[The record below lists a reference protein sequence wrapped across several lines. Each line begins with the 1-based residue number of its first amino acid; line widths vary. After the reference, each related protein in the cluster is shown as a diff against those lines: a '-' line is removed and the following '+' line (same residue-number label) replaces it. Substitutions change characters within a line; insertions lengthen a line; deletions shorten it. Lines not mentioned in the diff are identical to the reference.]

1 MSAIGQSLTM
11 IDAEER
17 VTGRINYV
25 LNVELAG
32 MLHAKILRS
41 PFPHARL
48 KHIDASAAERLPGV
62 AAVLTRD
69 DFAEKSGY
77 SANYGRIFRD
87 QSVVALDNVRFVGDP
102 VAAVAALT
110 NELAEEALSFI
121 QVDYEELPA
130 VFDERAALEAGAP
143 LVHDPRPPQQAI
155 FSQLIQDLPGG
166 SNLCSHFKLRH
177 GDIEAGFR
185 QADFVFEDVFRSP
198 AAQHV
203 PLEPHVTVAEFF
215 DGKLTLWTS
224 TQMPHA
230 VRSQMAELLHLPLSQ
245 VRVIVETLGGG
256 FGSKGSLR
264 LEPIAAF
271 LARKTKRP
279 VKIVLRREEEFVTV
293 CKHPATI
300 RLKTGVKKDGRLI
313 ARQVTAHFN
322 TGAYSD
328 VGPVVAR
335 NGGSAMSGPYKI
347 PHVHIDSYAVWTNLV
362 PAGAL
367 RGFGVPQAVWAYES
381 QMDMIAERLNI
392 DPIELRRRNLLRDGD
407 SFATGEK
414 LAHMQFDELLD
425 NAAADLQW
433 QTTDALWN
441 SGNRLRAPTG
451 ATRRG
456 KGLAL
461 VIKATITPSTSAAAI
476 KLNEDGSLNVL
487 VSSVE
492 CGQGAKTVLAQIAAN
507 SMQVPVERV
516 AVSNPDTDV
525 TPYDQQTSSSRTTFS
540 MGGAVTQAAADLKQ
554 QLLNHAGVLLE
565 ASPEDLVIENG
576 RVSVRGTPDR
586 FLPYGAV
593 AMRSQQ
599 ANLIGRGAFTT
610 RGGLDLEMGQGIGS
624 VHWHQGAIGCEVEV
638 DLETGKVKVLRLS
651 PGVFAGRVV
660 NPRLCELQLEGCAI
674 FGLGQAL
681 FEEMI
686 YAERGQ
692 LLNTNLGDYNIPS
705 FEDIAPVI
713 NTSALEHPASDDLHG
728 IGETLLPPVMAAIG
742 NAVYNAIG
750 VRIQDLPLTPEKIL
764 REMHRKAS
772 PEGSMPTRERVSVRA
787 ERGTT

>member
-1 MSAIGQSLTM
+1 MSAIGQNLPM

-17 VTGRINYV
+17 VTGRINYA
-25 LNVELAG
+25 LNVELPG
-32 MLHAKILRS
+32 MLHGKILRS

-48 KHIDASAAERLPGV
+48 KHIDSSLAERFPGV
-62 AAVLTRD
+62 AAVLTRN
-69 DFAEKSGY
+69 DFAEASGY
-77 SANYGRIFRD
+77 SGKYGRIFRD
-87 QSVVALDNVRFVGDP
+87 QSVVALDKVRFIGDP

-110 NELAEEALSFI
+110 NEIAEEALSLI
-121 QVDYEELPA
+121 RVDYEELPA
-130 VFDERAALEAGAP
+130 VFDEHAALQAQAP

-155 FSQLIQDLPGG
+155 FSNLIQDLPGG
-166 SNLCSHFKLRH
+166 SNLCSHFKLRR
-177 GDIEAGFR
+177 GDVKAGFR

-203 PLEPHVTVAEFF
+203 PLEPHVTVAELFQ
-215 DGKLTLWTS
+215 GKLTLWTS

-230 VRSQMAELLHLPLSQ
+230 VRSQMAELLHLPLSR

-271 LARKTKRP
+271 LARKAKRS

-300 RLKTGVKKDGRLI
+300 RLKTGVNKDGGLV

-328 VGPVVAR
+328 IGPVVAR

-347 PHVHIDSYAVWTNLV
+347 PHVHIDSYTVWTNLV

-381 QMDMIAERLNI
+381 QMDMIAERLGL
-392 DPIELRRRNLLRDGD
+392 DPVEIRRKNLLRDGD
-407 SFATGEK
+407 LFATGEK
-414 LAHMQFDELLD
+414 LADMHFDELLD
-425 NAAADLQW
+425 KAVGDLQW
-433 QTTDALWN
+433 QTSDARWGA
-441 SGNRLRAPTG
+441 GNRVLNQTG

-487 VSSVE
+487 ISSVE
-492 CGQGAKTVLAQIAAN
+492 CGQGAKTVLAQIAADA
-507 SMQVPVERV
+507 MQVPVERV
-516 AVSNPDTDV
+516 AVSNPDTDL

-540 MGGAVTQAAADLKQ
+540 MGGAVAKAAADLKQ
-554 QLLNHAGVLLE
+554 QLLDHAAVLLE
-565 ASPEDLVIENG
+565 ASAQDLILEDG
-576 RVSVRGTPDR
+576 RISVRGTPNR

-599 ANLIGRGAFTT
+599 ANLIGRGAFAT
-610 RGGLDLEMGQGIGS
+610 RGGLDLETGQGIGS
-624 VHWHQGAIGCEVEV
+624 VHWHQGAIGCDVEV
-638 DLETGKVKVLRLS
+638 DIETGKIKVLRLS
-651 PGVFAGRVV
+651 PSVFAGRVV

-681 FEEMI
+681 FEEMT
-686 YAERGQ
+686 YGDRGQ
-692 LLNTNLGDYNIPS
+692 LLNTNLSDYNIPS
-705 FEDIAPVI
+705 FDDISAQI
-713 NTSALEHPASDDLHG
+713 DASALEHTGSEELHG
-728 IGETLLPPVMAAIG
+728 VGETLLPPVMAAIG
-742 NAVYNAIG
+742 NAVYNAVG
-750 VRIQDLPLTPEKIL
+750 VRLHDLPLTAEKIL
-764 REMHRKAS
+764 LALHKQ
-772 PEGSMPTRERVSVRA
+772 
-787 ERGTT
+787 

>member
-1 MSAIGQSLTM
+1 MSTIGQPLPM

-17 VTGRINYV
+17 VTGRINYA
-25 LNVELAG
+25 LNVELPA
-32 MLHAKILRS
+32 MLHGKILRS
-41 PFPHARL
+41 PLPHARL
-48 KHIDASAAERLPGV
+48 KHIDGSAAERLPGV
-62 AAVLTRD
+62 AAVLTRN
-69 DFAEKSGY
+69 DFAEASGY
-77 SANYGRIFRD
+77 SAQYGRIFRD
-87 QSVVALDNVRFVGDP
+87 QSVVALDKVRFIGDP
-102 VAAVAALT
+102 VAAIAGLT
-110 NELAEEALSFI
+110 DEIAEEALSLVR
-121 QVDYEELPA
+121 VDYEELPA
-130 VFDERAALEAGAP
+130 VFDEQAALQAEAP
-143 LVHDPRPPQQAI
+143 LVHDPRPAQQPI

-177 GDIEAGFR
+177 GDVEAGFR

-203 PLEPHVTVAEFF
+203 PLEPHVTVAEIFQ
-215 DGKLTLWTS
+215 GKLTLWTS

-230 VRSQMAELLHLPLSQ
+230 VRSQMAELLRLPLSR

-271 LARKTKRP
+271 LARKAARP
-279 VKIVLRREEEFVTV
+279 VKIVLSREEEFVTV

-300 RLKTGVKKDGRLI
+300 RLKTGVNKDGRI
-313 ARQVTAHFN
+313 VARQVTAHFN

-347 PHVHIDSYAVWTNLV
+347 PHVRIDSFAVWTNLV

-381 QMDMIAERLNI
+381 QMDMIAERLGV
-392 DPIELRRRNLLRDGD
+392 DPIEMRRKNLLRDGD
-407 SFATGEK
+407 SFATGEE
-414 LAHMQFDELLD
+414 LCDMHFDELLD
-425 NAAADLQW
+425 KTAADLRW
-433 QTTDALWN
+433 QASDVRWST
-441 SGNRLRAPTG
+441 GNRLSTETG

-476 KLNEDGSLNVL
+476 KLNEDGSLNVMI
-487 VSSVE
+487 SSVE
-492 CGQGAKTVLAQIAAN
+492 CGQGAKTILAQIAAHA
-507 SMQVPVERV
+507 MQVPIERV

-554 QLLNHAGVLLE
+554 QLLDHAGALLE
-565 ASPEDLVIENG
+565 ASAQDLIIDNG
-576 RVSVRGTPDR
+576 RVSVRGAPNR

-593 AMRSQQ
+593 AMRSLQ

-610 RGGLDLEMGQGIGS
+610 RGGLELETGQGIGS

-638 DLETGKVKVLRLS
+638 DIETGKVKVLRLS
-651 PGVFAGRVV
+651 PSVFAGRVV

-686 YAERGQ
+686 YADRGQ
-692 LLNTNLGDYNIPS
+692 LLNSNLADYNIPS
-705 FEDIAPVI
+705 FADIAPVI
-713 NTSALEHPASDDLHG
+713 NTSALEHAGSDELHG

-742 NAVYNAIG
+742 NAVYNAVG
-750 VRIQDLPLTPEKIL
+750 VRLHDLPLTAEKIL
-764 REMHRKAS
+764 AALHKH
-772 PEGSMPTRERVSVRA
+772 
-787 ERGTT
+787 

>member
-1 MSAIGQSLTM
+1 MPAIGLSQTM

-17 VTGRINYV
+17 VTGRINYA
-25 LNVELAG
+25 LNVERPG
-32 MLHAKILRS
+32 MLHGKILRS
-41 PFPHARL
+41 LFPHARL
-48 KHIDASAAERLPGV
+48 KHIDASVAERLPGV

-69 DFAEKSGY
+69 DFAEASGY
-77 SANYGRIFRD
+77 SAKYGRIFRD
-87 QSVVALDNVRFVGDP
+87 QSVVALDKVRFIGDP
-102 VAAVAALT
+102 VAAVAGFT
-110 NELAEEALSFI
+110 NEIAEEALSLI
-121 QVDYEELPA
+121 RVDYEELPA
-130 VFDERAALEAGAP
+130 IFDEEAALQPEAP
-143 LVHDPRPPQQAI
+143 LVHDPRPAQQAI
-155 FSQLIQDLPGG
+155 FSHLIQDLPGG
-166 SNLCSHFKLRH
+166 TNLCSHFKLRH

-185 QADFVFEDVFRSP
+185 QADFIFEDVFRSP
-198 AAQHV
+198 PAQHV
-203 PLEPHVTVAEFF
+203 PLEPHVTVAEILQ
-215 DGKLTLWTS
+215 DKLTLWTS

-271 LARKTKRP
+271 LARKAKRP
-279 VKIVLRREEEFVTV
+279 VKIVLSREEEFVTV

-300 RLKTGVKKDGRLI
+300 GLKTGVNKDGCLI

-381 QMDMIAERLNI
+381 QMDMIAERLGI
-392 DPIELRRRNLLRDGD
+392 DPIEMRRKNLLRDGD

-414 LAHMQFDELLD
+414 MAHMQFDELL
-425 NAAADLQW
+425 NKAAADLQW
-433 QTTDALWN
+433 QASDARWT
-441 SGNRLRAPTG
+441 SGNRLSAQTG

-461 VIKATITPSTSAAAI
+461 VIKATITPSTSTAAI

-487 VSSVE
+487 ISSVE

-507 SMQVPVERV
+507 AMQVSVERV
-516 AVSNPDTDV
+516 AVSHPDTDV

-540 MGGAVTQAAADLKQ
+540 MGSAVTQAAADLKQ
-554 QLLNHAGVLLE
+554 QLLNHAGILLE
-565 ASPEDLVIENG
+565 ASVQDLVIDNG
-576 RVSVRGTPDR
+576 KVRVRGTPNR
-586 FLPYGAV
+586 FLPYGGV

-610 RGGLDLEMGQGIGS
+610 RGGLDLETGQGVGS

-638 DLETGKVKVLRLS
+638 DIETGKVKVLRLS
-651 PGVFAGRVV
+651 PSVFAGRVV

-681 FEEMI
+681 FEQMI
-686 YAERGQ
+686 YADRGQ
-692 LLNTNLGDYNIPS
+692 LLNSNLGDYNIPS
-705 FEDIAPVI
+705 FEDIAPLI
-713 NTSALEHPASDDLHG
+713 NSSVLEHPESDELHG

-742 NAVYNAIG
+742 NAVYNAVG
-750 VRIQDLPLTPEKIL
+750 VRLHDLPLTAEKIL
-764 REMHRKAS
+764 SALDKQ
-772 PEGSMPTRERVSVRA
+772 
-787 ERGTT
+787 

>member
-1 MSAIGQSLTM
+1 M

-17 VTGRINYV
+17 VTGRINYA
-25 LNVELAG
+25 LNVERPG
-32 MLHAKILRS
+32 MLHGKILRS
-41 PFPHARL
+41 PYPHARL

-69 DFAEKSGY
+69 DFAEASGY
-77 SANYGRIFRD
+77 SGKYGRIFRD
-87 QSVVALDNVRFVGDP
+87 QSVVTLDKVRFIGDP
-102 VAAVAALT
+102 VAALAALT
-110 NELAEEALSFI
+110 NEIAEEALSLI
-121 QVDYEELPA
+121 RVDYEELPA
-130 VFDERAALEAGAP
+130 IFDEQAALQPDAP
-143 LVHDPRPPQQAI
+143 LVHDPRPAQQPI
-155 FSQLIQDLPGG
+155 VSHLIQDLPGG
-166 SNLCSHFKLRH
+166 TNLCSHFKLRH
-177 GDIEAGFR
+177 GDVDTGFR

-203 PLEPHVTVAEFF
+203 PLEPHVTVAEILQ
-215 DGKLTLWTS
+215 GKLTLWSS

-271 LARKTKRP
+271 LARKAKRP

-300 RLKTGVKKDGRLI
+300 RLKTGVNKDGRLI

-347 PHVHIDSYAVWTNLV
+347 PNVRIDSYAVWTNLV

-381 QMDMIAERLNI
+381 QMDMIAERLGV
-392 DPIELRRRNLLRDGD
+392 DPIEMRRQNLLHDGD

-414 LAHMQFDELLD
+414 LADVHFEELLD
-425 NAAADLQW
+425 KAAADLQW
-433 QTTDALWN
+433 QTSDAHWI
-441 SGNRLRAPTG
+441 SGNRLPGRTG

-461 VIKATITPSTSAAAI
+461 VIKATITPSTSTAAI

-487 VSSVE
+487 ISSVE

-507 SMQVPVERV
+507 AMQVPVERV
-516 AVSNPDTDV
+516 AVSNPDTDM

-540 MGGAVTQAAADLKQ
+540 MGGAVTKAAADLKQ

-565 ASPEDLVIENG
+565 ASAQDLIVENG
-576 RVSVRGTPDR
+576 RVSVRGTPNH

-610 RGGLDLEMGQGIGS
+610 RGGLDLETGQGSGS

-638 DLETGKVKVLRLS
+638 DVETGKVKVLRLS
-651 PGVFAGRVV
+651 PRVFAGRVV

-692 LLNTNLGDYNIPS
+692 LLNSNLGDYNIPS
-705 FEDIAPVI
+705 FEDIAPLI
-713 NTSALEHPASDDLHG
+713 NSSALEHPASEDLHG

-742 NAVYNAIG
+742 NAVYNAVG
-750 VRIQDLPLTPEKIL
+750 ARIQDLPLTPEKIL
-764 REMHRKAS
+764 REMHKKAAG
-772 PEGSMPTRERVSVRA
+772 E
-787 ERGTT
+787 